1 MEDAAEDLT
10 AVVAARDDQDT
21 IDVVSE
27 RFGTFAVSADSV
39 LHFPQGPI
47 GFPADRRFVILEH
60 RPGSPFKWLLS
71 LDDPELGFAI
81 ANPAELVS
89 GYEPPLALAAQVL
102 EVEEPDIALFVI
114 VTIPSDPRAMTV
126 NLMAPV
132 VVDMRT
138 RRARQLIVEGAKLDP
153 RYPVLE
159 LSAEQ
164 ETER

>member
-10 AVVAARDDQDT
+10 AIAAPLADSSS
-21 IDVVSE
+21 IDIVSQ
-27 RFGTFAVSADSV
+27 RFGTFTVSADSV

-47 GFPADRRFVILEH
+47 GFPTDRRFVILEH
-60 RPGSPFKWLLS
+60 HPASPFKWLLS

-81 ANPAELVS
+81 ANPAELVA
-89 GYEPPLALAAQVL
+89 GYEPPLALAARVL
-102 EVEEPDIALFVI
+102 EVDERDIALFVI

-138 RRARQLIVEGAKLDP
+138 RRARQLIVEGTKVDP
-153 RYPVLE
+153 RYPVLN
-159 LSAEQ
+159 LPAEHG
-164 ETER
+164 TEG

>member
-10 AVVAARDDQDT
+10 AIVAPLADQET
-21 IDVVSE
+21 IDVVSQ
-27 RFGTFAVSADSV
+27 RFGTFVVSADSV
-39 LHFPQGPI
+39 LQFPQGPI
-47 GFPADRRFVILEH
+47 GFPMDRRFVILEH

-81 ANPAELVS
+81 ANPAELVA
-89 GYEPPLALAAQVL
+89 GYEPPLALAARVL
-102 EVEEPDIALFVI
+102 EVEERDVALFVI

-138 RRARQLIVEGAKLDP
+138 RRARQLIVEGVKLDS

-159 LSAEQ
+159 LPAEH